1 MQRVNRPGWGEWGS
15 VQPPHSHASK
25 APGGICLLLPLGS
38 LGSWG
43 FGLQGM
49 ASTSAVTD
57 KHNYPSLLPLPG
69 EITETEA

>member
-1 MQRVNRPGWGEWGS
+1 MQRVNRPGWGSGAVS
-15 VQPPHSHASK
+15 SLHTPI
-25 APGGICLLLPLGS
+25 PGGICLPLPLGS

-49 ASTSAVTD
+49 ASSSVVTD